1 MTIQDWGAIGEV
13 VSALAVLAT
22 LIYLAIQIRQNTAA
36 TRAQIHQAR
45 SEQAQDF
52 LLFGASSKEFSALVA
67 KVRDDPSKLAE
78 LDEGEKQ
85 QITFWSVAGMQ
96 RQQNIYFQ
104 KESGFLSAELY
115 ENQKR
120 VIARAFPL
128 WDALGIVNDDIFGQE
143 ARRLH
148 EELDGRGT

>member
-1 MTIQDWGAIGEV
+1 MTIQDWGAVGEV
-13 VSALAVLAT
+13 VSAVAVLAT
-22 LIYLAIQIRQNTAA
+22 LIYLAIQIKQNTAA

-52 LLFGASSKEFSALVA
+52 LLFGAGSKDFSSLVA
-67 KVRDDPSKLAE
+67 KVRNDLSKLTE
-78 LDEGEKQ
+78 LDEGELQ

-96 RQQNIYFQ
+96 RQQNMYFQ
-104 KESGFLSAELY
+104 KESGFLSEELY

-128 WDALGIVNDDIFGQE
+128 WDALGVIHDDTFGQE
-143 ARRLH
+143 ARRIY
-148 EELDGRGT
+148 EELGG